1 MSPNPSEGSVFKRI
15 LRLPATRAPDDD
27 GCWVYSAGR
36 VLIDL
41 SRAHELSV
49 PGGALRLE
57 GGELPFRV
65 LVMTGADRRV
75 HAFRNHCS
83 HQGRRLDP
91 IEGGR
96 GVCCC
101 SWRHSTYDLVG
112 QVRSGPATGP
122 LTVCPV
128 QRIDGRLVVTLQCR
142 TFVRSAAQALDSQPL
157 RFFV

>member
-1 MSPNPSEGSVFKRI
+1 M

-65 LVMTGADRRV
+65 LVMAGADRGI

-83 HQGRRLDP
+83 RQGHRLDP
-91 IEGGR
+91 TDGGR
-96 GVCCC
+96 GVRCRC
-101 SWRHSTYDLVG
+101 WRPSTYDLVG
-112 QVRSGPATGP
+112 QVQSGPATEP

-128 QRIDGRLVVTLQCR
+128 HRINGRLVVTLQCR
-142 TFVRSAAQALDSQPL
+142 TLVRAAAQALNGQPL